1 MGMNLSEATALIEP
15 AFVHRTSGTW
25 CDLGC
30 GSGLFTN
37 ELGTLLGKESK
48 VYAIDKSVQHIHSAA
63 KDVAIEFHRMDFA
76 TEPLPYSELD
86 GILMANSLHFVSD
99 KISFL
104 ERIKKHLKPNGQ
116 FLFVEYELAK
126 GNNWVPYPIA
136 FDRLKHILQELEL
149 KQIRKIGERDSV
161 YGDHKMYAC
170 SAQFAQ

>member
-1 MGMNLSEATALIEP
+1 
-15 AFVHRTSGTW
+15 
-25 CDLGC
+25 
-30 GSGLFTN
+30 
-37 ELGTLLGKESK
+37 
-48 VYAIDKSVQHIHSAA
+48 
-63 KDVAIEFHRMDFA
+63 
-76 TEPLPYSELD
+76 
-86 GILMANSLHFVSD
+86 MANSLHFVSD

-170 SAQFAQ
+170 SAQLAQ